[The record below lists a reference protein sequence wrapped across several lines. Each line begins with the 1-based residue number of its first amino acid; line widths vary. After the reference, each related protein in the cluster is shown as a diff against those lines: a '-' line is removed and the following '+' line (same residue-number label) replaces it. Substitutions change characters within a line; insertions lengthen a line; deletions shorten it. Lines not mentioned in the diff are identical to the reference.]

1 MRTAMMQ
8 LRDRLQAKESSCTNY
23 DAIQV
28 YKSLINLI
36 TSELLEIEKQQHL
49 DTYWAGLNGSIN
61 DYTDVKIVGNEMLNV
76 KNGGGAEQYFNQTFN
91 PK

>member
-1 MRTAMMQ
+1 MNKTAMMQ
-8 LRDRLQAKESSCTNY
+8 LRDRLQVKESSCTNY

-36 TSELLEIEKQQHL
+36 NTELLEIEKQQ
-49 DTYWAGLNGSIN
+49 
-61 DYTDVKIVGNEMLNV
+61 IVDAVEWNYKSNMGEVYYN
-76 KNGGGAEQYFNQTFN
+76 ATFN

>member
-1 MRTAMMQ
+1 MNKTAMMQ

-36 TSELLEIEKQQHL
+36 NTELLEIEKQQHL
-49 DTYWAGLNGSIN
+49 DTYNQGYRDGELDAVNPKTTNKDIAEFNDAIN
-61 DYTDVKIVGNEMLNV
+61 
-76 KNGGGAEQYFNQTFN
+76 YFNQTFN